1 MRFTWKEE
9 IAEDKHASWGFISED
24 VYEQIP
30 ELGVMRVVEG
40 VNDGNPVP
48 DTVNYEQMCVFL
60 VEAIKD
66 LNTRLTALEG

>member
-1 MRFTWKEE
+1 
-9 IAEDKHASWGFISED
+9 
-24 VYEQIP
+24 
-30 ELGVMRVVEG
+30 MRVVEG